1 MDIEQ
6 KKSHFVCIFKNYRYI
21 CSRIKQKHNK
31 KLMNSVMTNTYR
43 WWRYLLLP
51 CRSYDSLFC
60 FYPHWQ

>member
-21 CSRIKQKHNK
+21 CYQIKQKHNK

-51 CRSYDSLFC
+51 KS
-60 FYPHWQ
+60 